1 MIPTSVAI
9 YAASTAIDM
18 RRSFDGIA
26 DLVRN
31 GLKLDP
37 HCGAIF
43 VFYNKRRDRLK
54 LVWREGTGD
63 CLLYKRLL
71 CGEPHKS
78 RYA

>member
-37 HCGAIF
+37 H
-43 VFYNKRRDRLK
+43 
-54 LVWREGTGD
+54 
-63 CLLYKRLL
+63 
-71 CGEPHKS
+71 
-78 RYA
+78 